1 MYVLKI
7 HTMII
12 TKILGLTSTLTK
24 SKKAKIAILVLEIG
38 ILAYAIATSNEEQSN
53 NKRLEK

>member
-1 MYVLKI
+1 
-7 HTMII
+7 MII

-24 SKKAKIAILVLEIG
+24 SKKAKIAILLLEIG